1 MTPENLYRKVS
12 SYCSSAERC
21 PAEVAQWLWRH
32 GIDAED
38 HSFIIEK
45 LKADNFINEER
56 FIHAFASDKLR
67 FSGWGPFKIKQ
78 ELLQRDLPEGA
89 VERIVREVMDE
100 EDAPRLLREML
111 TKKLL
116 SLVDP
121 TPDEIQRKVITW
133 AMNRG
138 FDLDEILSILKEF

>member
-21 PAEVAQWLWRH
+21 PAEVAQWLWRP

-78 ELLQRDLPEGA
+78 ELLQRDLPESA
-89 VERIVREVMDE
+89 VVRIVREVMDE

>member
-21 PAEVAQWLWRH
+21 PAEVAKWLWRH

-45 LKADNFINEER
+45 LKDDNFINEER

-100 EDAPRLLREML
+100 EDAPHLLREML

-116 SLVDP
+116 SLNDP

-138 FDLDEILSILKEF
+138 FALDEILSILKEF

>member
-1 MTPENLYRKVS
+1 M
-12 SYCSSAERC
+12 
-21 PAEVAQWLWRH
+21 
-32 GIDAED
+32 
-38 HSFIIEK
+38 
-45 LKADNFINEER
+45 
-56 FIHAFASDKLR
+56 R

-100 EDAPRLLREML
+100 EDAPHLLREML

-116 SLVDP
+116 SLNDP

-138 FDLDEILSILKEF
+138 FALDEILSILKEF

>member
-12 SYCSSAERC
+12 SYCSSAERS

-78 ELLQRDLPEGA
+78 ELLQRDLPESA
-89 VERIVREVMDE
+89 VVRIVREVMDE

-116 SLVDP
+116 SLDDP

>member
-1 MTPENLYRKVS
+1 MTPEALYRKVS
-12 SYCSSAERC
+12 SYCSKAERC
-21 PAEVAQWLWRH
+21 PAEVAQWLWRN

-38 HSFIIEK
+38 HSFIIEQ
-45 LKADNFINEER
+45 LKADGFINEER

-100 EDAPRLLREML
+100 ENAPHLLQEML

-116 SLVDP
+116 SLEDP
-121 TPDEIQRKVITW
+121 TPEEIQRKVIGW
-133 AMNRG
+133 AMGRG
-138 FDLDEILSILKEF
+138 FALDEILSILREL

>member
-21 PAEVAQWLWRH
+21 PAEVAQWLRRH

-78 ELLQRDLPEGA
+78 ELLQRDLPESA
-89 VERIVREVMDE
+89 VVRIVREVMDE
-100 EDAPRLLREML
+100 EEAPRLLREML

-116 SLVDP
+116 SLDDP

-138 FDLDEILSILKEF
+138 FALDEILSILKEF

>member
-67 FSGWGPFKIKQ
+67 FSGWGPLRSSKNYY
-78 ELLQRDLPEGA
+78 
-89 VERIVREVMDE
+89 RETC
-100 EDAPRLLREML
+100 PRLLWSVSCER
-111 TKKLL
+111 
-116 SLVDP
+116 
-121 TPDEIQRKVITW
+121 
-133 AMNRG
+133 
-138 FDLDEILSILKEF
+138 

>member
-21 PAEVAQWLWRH
+21 PAEVAQWLWRR

-100 EDAPRLLREML
+100 EDAPHLLREML

-116 SLVDP
+116 SLNDP

>member
-12 SYCSSAERC
+12 SYCSSAECC

-78 ELLQRDLPEGA
+78 ELLQRDLPEAA

>member
-45 LKADNFINEER
+45 LKVDNFINEER
-56 FIHAFASDKLR
+56 FIHLL
-67 FSGWGPFKIKQ
+67 FSRQ
-78 ELLQRDLPEGA
+78 LP
-89 VERIVREVMDE
+89 
-100 EDAPRLLREML
+100 
-111 TKKLL
+111 L
-116 SLVDP
+116 SHTSMV
-121 TPDEIQRKVITW
+121 
-133 AMNRG
+133 
-138 FDLDEILSILKEF
+138 